1 MTDRILTREQLD
13 NWGLPHD
20 LTTPDKAAEEPEV
33 AVELHREH
41 TDTRRW
47 ASTHSLVFRAPDDGK
62 TYRVTYQEPL
72 TEHQECDEWFDD
84 NEVKAFE
91 VEQRAEIVTRWKRVT
106 GTPATSADAAAHVLF
121 QERLGGWPPSTFPT
135 KLLDAWTSADTANAE
150 RLAAAFPEYA
160 AAIAL
165 LKSGPQ
171 GIEQLRAVADGT

>member
-20 LTTPDKAAEEPEV
+20 LVEEDEAAEHPDA
-33 AVELHREH
+33 AVELHREQ

-62 TYRVTYQEPL
+62 TYRVTYQQPL
-72 TEHQECDEWFDD
+72 TEHQECDDWFDD
-84 NEVKAFE
+84 REVKAFE
-91 VEQRAEIVTRWKRVT
+91 VEKRTQIVTRWKRAT
-106 GTPATSADAAAHVLF
+106 GASNISAEVAAHVLF
-121 QERLGGWPPSTFPT
+121 QERLGGWPPSTFSS
-135 KLLDAWTSADTANAE
+135 KLLDAWTSADTPNAE

-165 LKSGPQ
+165 VRSGTQ
-171 GIEQLRAVADGT
+171 GIEQLRDIAAS